1 MEAVIG
7 IDERTG
13 QPIIEELSAVPT
25 YYFRNGYTLSGLD
38 LGQRGVKLNLL
49 RQCEEPRGII
59 LPPEKAWQFASWL
72 AATIAVKRPALPPDL
87 ADVLRRLLKQKGLT
101 LVLKKGDKT
110 TLKRALHAL
119 NGRAVAERPHEY
131 NGPNKTAKKA

>member
-25 YYFRNGYTLSGLD
+25 YSFRNGYTLSGLD

-59 LPPEKAWQFASWL
+59 LPPEKARQFASWL
-72 AATIAVKRPALPPDL
+72 AGTIAAKRPALPPDL
-87 ADVLRRLLKQKGLT
+87 ADILRRLLKQKGLRPT
-101 LVLKKGDKT
+101 LKKGDKT
-110 TLKRALHAL
+110 TLKQALHVL
-119 NGRAVAERPHEY
+119 NGQA
-131 NGPNKTAKKA
+131 TD